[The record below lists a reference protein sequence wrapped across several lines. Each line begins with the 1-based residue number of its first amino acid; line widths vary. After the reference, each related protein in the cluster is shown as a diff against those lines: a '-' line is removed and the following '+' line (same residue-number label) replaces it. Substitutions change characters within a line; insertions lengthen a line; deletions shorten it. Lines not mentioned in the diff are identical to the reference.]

1 MSGLADYFREQLAG
15 KTRIAVLGVGSELCH
30 DDAAGPM
37 AIERLAERLGLRVG
51 EAGGHVLLVCGYT
64 APENYTGPIKAFR
77 PDVVLL
83 LDAAYMDLPAGS
95 VQALP
100 PERAA
105 GLSFSTHMLPL
116 PMTMDY
122 LRLECGCGCALVGV
136 QPATTEQ
143 GFGVSPRVEEGV
155 NLLVDALFDALR
167 EKAGNGSEKEGER
180 L

>member
-1 MSGLADYFREQLAG
+1 MSGLAAYFRELFAG
-15 KTRIAVLGVGSELCH
+15 KDRVAVLGVGSELCH

-37 AIERLAERLGLRVG
+37 VIERLAGRLGLSVG
-51 EAGGHVLLVCGYT
+51 QAGEHVLLVCGYT
-64 APENYTGPIKAFR
+64 APENYTGLIKAFR

-83 LDAAYMDLPAGS
+83 LDAAYMDMPAGS

-100 PERAA
+100 AERAA

-122 LRLECGCGCALVGV
+122 LRLECGCGCALVGI

-155 NLLVDALFDALR
+155 RLLSDALYDALN
-167 EKAGNGSEKEGER
+167 EKTK
-180 L
+180 